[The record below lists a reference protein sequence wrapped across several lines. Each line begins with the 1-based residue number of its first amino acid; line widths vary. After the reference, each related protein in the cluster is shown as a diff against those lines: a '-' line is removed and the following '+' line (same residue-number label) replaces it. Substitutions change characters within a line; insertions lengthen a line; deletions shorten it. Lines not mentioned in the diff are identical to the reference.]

1 MAWNVQYFGL
11 SVKTAF
17 TVVFVNRKEGVM
29 KNFSA
34 LYQEKLVPAEKAVA
48 IVKSDDWVD
57 YGNFICTPITLDA
70 ALAKRKEELRGV
82 KIRGVSFPGLSA
94 LALADPTGEHFLYGN
109 YHFSGGDRMLHDKG
123 LCSYGPILYHE
134 VPRHYYRY
142 LENDVYMVR
151 CSPMDANGFFNCG
164 LGNSIQLAQRTRSKN
179 IIVEVNANMPVCL
192 GGYGESIHISE
203 VRYVVESANEALFA
217 LPEPKST
224 EEDRKIA
231 EQIVAM
237 MQDGSCLQLGIGGL
251 PNAIGKMIAQS
262 DLKDLGV
269 HTEMLVDSY
278 LDMYEAGRITNKNKR
293 IAPGKMAYTFAI
305 GSQRFY
311 EFLNGNPACAS
322 FPVEFVNDLANIAAN
337 PRAVSINN
345 AVEVD
350 LYGQVSSESDGF
362 RHISGTGGQFD
373 YHYACYHSEEGQ
385 SFICLQSTVTDKE
398 GNRRSRIVP
407 FFKHGTTVTLPRS
420 ATHIVVTEYG
430 MANLKGKLTW
440 ERAEALIAIA
450 HPDFREGLMQEA
462 VKMNI
467 WKRKLHPA
475 GSFS

>member
-1 MAWNVQYFGL
+1 
-11 SVKTAF
+11 
-17 TVVFVNRKEGVM
+17 M
-29 KNFSA
+29 KNLHA
-34 LYQEKLVPAEKAVA
+34 LYQEKLVSADKAVS
-48 IVKSDDWVD
+48 IVKSGDWVD
-57 YGNFICTPITLDA
+57 YGNFVCTPVTLDA
-70 ALAKRKEELRGV
+70 ALAKRKEELREV
-82 KIRGVSFPGLSA
+82 KIRSISFPGLSA
-94 LALADPTGEHFLYGN
+94 VALSDPTNEHFIYNN

-134 VPRHYYRY
+134 VPRLYRKH
-142 LENDVYMVR
+142 LSNDVYMIR
-151 CSPMDANGFFNCG
+151 CSPMDSNGFFNCG
-164 LGNSIQLAQRTRSKN
+164 LGNSIQSTQMMQSKN
-179 IIVEVNANMPVCL
+179 IILEVNTNIPVCL
-192 GGYGESIHISE
+192 GGYAESIHISD
-203 VRYVVESANEALFA
+203 VRYVVESANEPIFA

-231 EQIVAM
+231 ELIVAM

-293 IAPGKMAYTFAI
+293 ISPGKMVYTFAI
-305 GSQRFY
+305 GSRRFY
-311 EFLNGNPACAS
+311 EFLHNNPACAS
-322 FPVEFVNDLANIAAN
+322 FPVEFVNDLAAIAAN

-345 AVEVD
+345 AIEVD

-385 SFICLQSTVTDKE
+385 SFICLQSTVTDKQ
-398 GNRRSRIVP
+398 GNRKSRVVP

-420 ATHIVVTEYG
+420 ATHIVVTEFG
-430 MANLKGKLTW
+430 MANLKGRTTW

-450 HPDFREGLMQEA
+450 HPDFREELMQEA

-467 WKRKLHPA
+467 WKRKFHSA
-475 GSFS
+475 GGLS